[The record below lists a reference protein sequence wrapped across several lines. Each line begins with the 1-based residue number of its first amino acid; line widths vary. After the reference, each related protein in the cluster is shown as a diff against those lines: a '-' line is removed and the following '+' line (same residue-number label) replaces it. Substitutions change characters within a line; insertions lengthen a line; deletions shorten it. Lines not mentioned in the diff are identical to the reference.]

1 MQILLITDEFQKYR
15 FLHFQNGIHAK
26 VSLDKLCKLENV
38 SEKRK
43 SFSI

>member
-1 MQILLITDEFQKYR
+1 MQILLMTEEFQKYR

-26 VSLDKLCKLENV
+26 VLDKLCKLENV